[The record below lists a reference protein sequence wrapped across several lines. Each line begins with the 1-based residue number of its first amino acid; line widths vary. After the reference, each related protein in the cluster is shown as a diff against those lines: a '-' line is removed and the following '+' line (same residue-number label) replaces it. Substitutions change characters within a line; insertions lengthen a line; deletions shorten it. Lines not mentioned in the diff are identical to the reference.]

1 MAARSRARAAAPRV
15 VPDDLAAVVGEA
27 LAASPGIKSTQL
39 KKALPKPYQPFT
51 AEAVA
56 ALRQLADSGTVKVF
70 RKGSSE
76 LFFPAEPLTVLDQ
89 AIFGRIPEGPLEKQA
104 LKDLANDTA
113 PGYAV
118 VFEDWLKSAVAGKR
132 LYEYAPVPGSK
143 KKRYGTEPDVRKSL
157 GPLLAALQKALLNT
171 AALGISKERV
181 AAVLLSELGVEAP
194 VGAPASRGA
203 TASNGAKSNGAQSRF
218 MAALGELI
226 AEKPREALWPV
237 RELRKR
243 LPLSKAEFDALALQL
258 MAEGA
263 ITLHHHDHAR
273 AMPEAERSQL
283 VEDARGTHYIGIA
296 PRRGT

>member
-1 MAARSRARAAAPRV
+1 
-15 VPDDLAAVVGEA
+15 VPDDLAAVVRET
-27 LAASPGIKSTQL
+27 LRASPGIKSTQV
-39 KKALPKPYQPFT
+39 KKALPKPYQPFA

-56 ALRQLADSGTVKVF
+56 ALRQLADGGTVKVF

-76 LFFPAEPLTVLDQ
+76 LFFPAEPLGVLDQ
-89 AIFGRIPEGPLEKQA
+89 ALFRRIPAGPLEKEA
-104 LKDLANDTA
+104 LKDLANDAA

-132 LYEYAPVPGSK
+132 LYEHAPLPGSK

-157 GPLLAALQKALLNT
+157 GPVLVALQKVLLKT

-181 AAVLLSELGVEAP
+181 AAVLLSELGVAAA
-194 VGAPASRGA
+194 VGVPASSGA
-203 TASNGAKSNGAQSRF
+203 AASNGARTNGARGRF
-218 MAALGELI
+218 LAALGELV
-226 AEKPREALWPV
+226 AEKPSEALWRV
-237 RELRKR
+237 RELRER
-243 LPLSKAEFDALALQL
+243 LTLSKAEFDALALQL

-263 ITLHHHDHAR
+263 ITLHHHDYPK